1 MVRVSPTE
9 CEETASL
16 KGLFD
21 KRFGE
26 DVCRVKFARDVLNAN
41 FTVGSLEMGAMTTGT
56 RVVLG
61 SCRVESMKEG
71 FDVRAV

>member
-9 CEETASL
+9 CEEAASL

-26 DVCRVKFARDVLNAN
+26 DVCRVEFARDVLNAN
-41 FTVGSLEMGAMTTGT
+41 FTVGSLEMGAKP
-56 RVVLG
+56 VISDCNVLG
-61 SCRVESMKEG
+61 AWCQAWWVCSG
-71 FDVRAV
+71 